1 MAASSLRREYTT
13 ATMVAPHVAKRVPCL
28 VGQRDKDEIILNNE
42 VEARLLSSLLEE
54 EEIPHFLRSYH
65 DSAYDGIFQA
75 QLGWGRIEAD
85 ERHRERIRELLSDL
99 RADQSR

>member
-1 MAASSLRREYTT
+1 
-13 ATMVAPHVAKRVPCL
+13 MVAPHGAYRVACG
-28 VGQRDKDEIILNNE
+28 VGNRNKDEIILNNE

-85 ERHRERIRELLSDL
+85 ARHHDRIRELLDDL
-99 RADQSR
+99 RAEQSG

>member
-1 MAASSLRREYTT
+1 ML
-13 ATMVAPHVAKRVPCL
+13 APHLAKRVACG
-28 VGQRDKDEIILNNE
+28 VGNRNKDEIILNND

-85 ERHRERIRELLSDL
+85 RRHHERIRELLDDL
-99 RADQSR
+99 RAGHTGE